1 MWNWIIILPFLSI
14 IVDQQQTTKRELP
27 KPPVE
32 GGGGEEIK
40 EKKSG
45 TGLRLSNF
53 FRSVKFPRNK
63 KVQTSSNPACRVFG
77 KDLNELAK
85 TTGLEGKCLYV

>member
-1 MWNWIIILPFLSI
+1 M
-14 IVDQQQTTKRELP
+14 DQQQTTKRELP

-32 GGGGEEIK
+32 GEEIK

>member
-1 MWNWIIILPFLSI
+1 MNNYFALLSI

>member
-1 MWNWIIILPFLSI
+1 MIILPFLPI

-32 GGGGEEIK
+32 GGGEEIK

-63 KVQTSSNPACRVFG
+63 KVQTSNPACRVFG

-85 TTGLEGKCLYV
+85 TTGLEGKCLYVCK